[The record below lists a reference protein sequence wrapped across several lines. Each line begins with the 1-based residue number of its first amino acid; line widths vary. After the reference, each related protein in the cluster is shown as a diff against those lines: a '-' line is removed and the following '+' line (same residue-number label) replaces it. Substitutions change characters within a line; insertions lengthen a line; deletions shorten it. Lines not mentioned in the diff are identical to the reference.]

1 MSFRTSFGREHFGS
15 QCLYLVYM
23 AGYKFSDFDRSF
35 NSEMKT
41 KERKSS
47 LTSVNKKREKRN
59 KVRNASIG
67 NRTQV
72 VRCSNHCVTEMRLVT
87 RAQTDLIYI

>member
-47 LTSVNKKREKRN
+47 LTSVNKKREKKKQSSKCVHRE
-59 KVRNASIG
+59 
-67 NRTQV
+67 
-72 VRCSNHCVTEMRLVT
+72 SNSGRPML
-87 RAQTDLIYI
+87 